1 MERCMCT
8 LNSVDNM
15 CITTKP
21 MSVSC
26 TCWYSHNMYTLAKCR
41 VNVHKQLGSDR
52 GNRKLMVPVV
62 SPKKGR
68 ANLHPFLAG
77 LYSLYMGIISF
88 WKWSALPPKSQDID
102 KQLGSNV
109 QLPKMAAR
117 SCIPG
122 SRNNGEDFNFAIWQS
137 TNNCQYFV
145 CDVHVHVSI
154 SCAVYIQ
161 TTRETT
167 CVQTVN

>member
-1 MERCMCT
+1 MSALNVPSWWPVETGDRVTPRSWNLEDSGDHPQNTCNHIQKPGTLHGNIWLLNSTPNAHAGECARQMERCMCT

-41 VNVHKQLGSDR
+41 VNVHKQLESDG

-68 ANLHPFLAG
+68 ANLHPLFLAYT
-77 LYSLYMGIISF
+77 LFIR
-88 WKWSALPPKSQDID
+88 AL
-102 KQLGSNV
+102 
-109 QLPKMAAR
+109 
-117 SCIPG
+117 
-122 SRNNGEDFNFAIWQS
+122 
-137 TNNCQYFV
+137 
-145 CDVHVHVSI
+145 
-154 SCAVYIQ
+154 
-161 TTRETT
+161 
-167 CVQTVN
+167 